1 LRLPAVI
8 FDLDGTLIDSAPDL
22 LDSLNHV
29 LAALSRR
36 KVDLDEVHSMMGH
49 GAVKLLER
57 GLILTGGEPEGPEG
71 PDHEALVKR
80 FLDYYEAHIT
90 DRTRLYPGVVDTLT
104 ALAAEGRMLAI
115 CTNKMQRFTEKILN
129 QLNLTGFFQA
139 VIGGGITGT
148 AKPDPGHLKAVLDV
162 LGCGAE
168 NAVMV
173 GDSRNDSDA
182 AKGLG
187 MAAILVTF
195 GYSHEPVETLG
206 ADRLI
211 NHFSELPA
219 ALVDLCRSVPPRP
232 A

>member
-29 LAALSRR
+29 LTSLSRR
-36 KVDLDEVHSMMGH
+36 KVDLDEVQGMMGH
-49 GAVKLLER
+49 GAVKLLEQ
-57 GLILTGGEPEGPEG
+57 GLILTGGEPEGT
-71 PDHEALVKR
+71 DHEALVKR

-115 CTNKMQRFTEKILN
+115 CTNKMQHFTEKILD
-129 QLNLTGFFQA
+129 QLELTGFFQA
-139 VIGGGITGT
+139 VIGGGATST
-148 AKPDPGHLKAVLDV
+148 AKPDPGHLKAVLDT
-162 LGCGAE
+162 LNCGAE

-182 AKGLG
+182 AKGLA
-187 MAAILVTF
+187 MAVILVTF
-195 GYSHEPVETLG
+195 GYSREPVETLG

-211 NHFSELPA
+211 DHFSELPA
-219 ALVDLCRSVPPRP
+219 ALAGLSRP